1 MTTDPD
7 GPSLYDVLIVPRLPT
22 QRVSEQGV
30 RAWVNYFHAMGLIH
44 IVEETQSE
52 DWVELYF
59 KPTYASHAL
68 FHDGESRGGPPVFE
82 ELCLRFGNKASDPGY
97 PDVEDVFFLLEFRGT
112 PFERVLEEVTART
125 HDILYIHPRV
135 HTRPHLDLPIR
146 PEQEGEAVDKR
157 LKRKER
163 GSALVGTRTEDF

>member
-7 GPSLYDVLIVPRLPT
+7 GPSLYDILIIPRAAA
-22 QRVSEQGV
+22 QRVSEQGI
-30 RAWVNYFHAMGLIH
+30 RAWVNYFHAMGLVH
-44 IVEETQSE
+44 IAEETQSE
-52 DWVELYF
+52 DWTELYF
-59 KPTYASHAL
+59 APTYASHSI
-68 FHDGESRGGPPVFE
+68 FHDGESRGGPPVFQ
-82 ELCLRFGNKASDPGY
+82 ELCLRFGHKPSNPGY
-97 PDVEDVFFLLEFRGT
+97 PDVDDVFFFLEFRGT

-125 HDILYIHPRV
+125 HDILYIHPCA
-135 HTRPHLDLPIR
+135 HTRPHLVALAH